1 VRVDGAKSTLDRLTE
16 KIRQAPVHAS
26 KVLGYRLQPLPR
38 PLLARPG
45 SELKLH
51 LDYAIALR
59 LTATDDFFFVQI
71 GACDGRMDDPL
82 YGWVNA
88 YGLRGLL
95 VEPQP
100 RLYSELLE
108 TYRDA
113 KGLEFRQVAV
123 GEREEKR
130 TLYTIAAGPGV
141 PRWAAMLASFERDV
155 LLSHREFLPEVDELL
170 REEEVQSVALN
181 DLLAEAPTDHID
193 LLQIDVE
200 GYDSELIRILD
211 LERFRPSI
219 IHFEHEHLSRAQHE
233 ASVTRLIEHGYL
245 VGLEEHDTL
254 AYRPEEKPRAS
265 TSAAAVEGPGRR
277 QRDSDQLTT
286 EKAEPYQATIEELE
300 RRLAA
305 SVAWTEQMTAEA
317 EAYRAKSLE
326 EQKEFYESLLHDAV
340 ERAEAAEARLPE
352 ADQ

>member
-1 VRVDGAKSTLDRLTE
+1 VSADGEKSTRVRLGE
-16 KIRQAPVHAS
+16 KIRQPLVRAFEA
-26 KVLGYRLQPLPR
+26 LGYRLEPLPR
-38 PLLARPG
+38 PLLARPE

-100 RLYSELLE
+100 TLYAELLE

-123 GEREEKR
+123 GERDEKR
-130 TLYTIAAGPGV
+130 TLYTIEAGPGV
-141 PRWAAMLASFERDV
+141 PRWAGMLASFERDV
-155 LLSHREFLPEVDELL
+155 LLSHREFLPEVEELL

-181 DLLAEAPTDHID
+181 DLLAEAPAAHID

-219 IHFEHEHLSRAQHE
+219 VRFEHVHLSRAQHE
-233 ASVTRLIEHGYL
+233 ASVARLVEHGYL

-254 AYRPEEKPRAS
+254 AYRPEEELRAS
-265 TSAAAVEGPGRR
+265 TFDAAVEGPGRR
-277 QRDSDQLTT
+277 MRDSDRLAT
-286 EKAEPYQATIEELE
+286 ERAEPYRATIEELE

-305 SVAWTEQMTAEA
+305 SVAWTEQMAAEA
-317 EAYRAKSLE
+317 EAYRTKSLE
-326 EQKEFYESLLHDAV
+326 EQKELYESLLHDAL
-340 ERAEAAEARLPE
+340 ERAKRAEARLPE
-352 ADQ
+352 VDQ

>member
-1 VRVDGAKSTLDRLTE
+1 MSDGGAKSILDRLSE
-16 KIRQAPVHAS
+16 KIRPAHARAL
-26 KVLGYRLQPLPR
+26 KALGYRLEPLPR
-38 PLLARPG
+38 PLLARPEA
-45 SELKLH
+45 ELKLH

-100 RLYSELLE
+100 GPYSQLLE

-113 KGLEFRQVAV
+113 KGLDFRQVAV
-123 GEREEKR
+123 GERQEKR
-130 TLYTIAAGPGV
+130 TLYTVAAGPGV
-141 PRWAAMLASFERDV
+141 PRWAAMLASFEREV
-155 LLSHREFLPEVDELL
+155 LLSHREFLPEILELL
-170 REEEVQSVALN
+170 QEEEVQSVALN
-181 DLLAEAPTDHID
+181 DLLAEASTEHID

-219 IHFEHEHLSRAQHE
+219 IRFEHRHLSRAQHE
-233 ASVTRLIEHGYL
+233 ASLARLIEHGYL

-254 AYRPEEKPRAS
+254 AYRPEEEPRAS
-265 TSAAAVEGPGRR
+265 TFGAAVEGPGRR
-277 QRDSDQLTT
+277 QRDSDQLAT
-286 EKAEPYQATIEELE
+286 EAAEPYKATIEELE

-305 SVAWTEQMTAEA
+305 SVAWTEQMAAEA
-317 EAYRAKSLE
+317 EAHRTKSLE

-340 ERAEAAEARLPE
+340 ERAEEAEARLRE
-352 ADQ
+352 VDQ

>member
-1 VRVDGAKSTLDRLTE
+1 VSVDGEKSTRDRLSE
-16 KIRQAPVHAS
+16 KVRQAPVRAFRAM
-26 KVLGYRLQPLPR
+26 GYRLEPLPR

-51 LDYAIALR
+51 LDYAVALR
-59 LTATDDFFFVQI
+59 LTATDDFYFVQI

-100 RLYSELLE
+100 GLYSQLLE

-123 GEREEKR
+123 GERQEKR
-130 TLYTIAAGPGV
+130 TLYTVAAGPGV

-155 LLSHREFLPEVDELL
+155 LLSHREFLPEIHELL
-170 REEEVQSVALN
+170 QEEEVQSVTLN

-200 GYDSELIRILD
+200 GYDAELIRILD

-219 IHFEHEHLSRAQHE
+219 VRFEHEHLSRTQHE
-233 ASVTRLIEHGYL
+233 ESVARLVEHGYL

-254 AYRPEEKPRAS
+254 AYRPEEELRAS
-265 TSAAAVEGPGRR
+265 TFGAAVEGPGRR
-277 QRDSDQLTT
+277 QRDSDQLAT
-286 EKAEPYQATIEELE
+286 EGAGPYEATIEELE

-305 SVAWTEQMTAEA
+305 SVAWTEQMAAEA
-317 EAYRAKSLE
+317 EAYRTKSLE
-326 EQKEFYESLLHDAV
+326 EQKELYESLLHDAV
-340 ERAEAAEARLPE
+340 ERAEEAEARLPE
-352 ADQ
+352 VDQ